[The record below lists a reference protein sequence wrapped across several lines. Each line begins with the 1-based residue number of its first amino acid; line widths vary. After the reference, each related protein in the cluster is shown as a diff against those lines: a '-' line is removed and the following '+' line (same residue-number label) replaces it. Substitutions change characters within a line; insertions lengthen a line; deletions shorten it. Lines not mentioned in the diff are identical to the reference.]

1 MRKKL
6 RLQNRR
12 KIMKSIKKVLL
23 PMVLLSSMVG
33 LAGCKSAIKI
43 PVSFVAVTSTSYNAE
58 VTIGDYSYTF
68 RGSLESGKKF
78 SLKGTVVT
86 RVAGGG
92 QGGGGGFPG
101 GGFPGGGFP
110 GGGFGPGGGD
120 SGGEKAAPESVTM
133 SLEKTTIY
141 INEQVEAKLT
151 FAPEGCDESME
162 WTSSDEKVATVSSG
176 KITGVAEGT
185 AVITGKAK
193 KDASKVVTATIT
205 VIKED
210 LAAHNFVL
218 TGSYVEEPGYGY
230 AITFNDPANGNPTV
244 HTDFDKTQGRHEF
257 WYNFKIGDAEKAV
270 KLQAK
275 DANYKSKLAADY
287 KKWDERD
294 SSYIFYA
301 RSKGNNGSAATSYM
315 YLHQDGSVVLNVPN
329 GAERDV
335 EVGKATWA
343 EANGAITVTKGNDN
357 YVSQDSVNSDHPG
370 KLINY
375 SGTPYLMST
384 SDVKWKKMTPS
395 DFIGD
400 VAYEFSG
407 SYDAGEMNG
416 TKQIY
421 LSLFPDQSAKLF
433 NGSWTQSTDGTWVE
447 AAGQITVT
455 LGPTVLNS
463 VTENNKTYFMY
474 EAEKQD
480 RETTYVQVKLS
491 QNK

>member
-1 MRKKL
+1 
-6 RLQNRR
+6 
-12 KIMKSIKKVLL
+12 
-23 PMVLLSSMVG
+23 MVLLGSMVG
-33 LAGCKSAIKI
+33 LAGCKSAINI

-58 VTIGDYSYTF
+58 VTIGDYAYTF

-86 RVAGGG
+86 RVAGGNS
-92 QGGGGGFPG
+92 QGGPGGFPG
-101 GGFPGGGFP
+101 GGFPGGGDFP
-110 GGGFGPGGGD
+110 FGPGGGGQGGGQ
-120 SGGEKAAPESVTM
+120 GGEKAAPESVTM
-133 SLEKTTIY
+133 TLDKTTIF

-151 FAPEGCDESME
+151 FAPEGCDEDMN

-193 KDASKVVTATIT
+193 KDETKVVSATIT

-218 TGSYVEEPGYGY
+218 TGTYVEEPGYGY
-230 AITFNDPANGNPTV
+230 AITFNDAANNNPTI

-343 EANGAITVTKGNDN
+343 ENNGVITVTKGNDS
-357 YVSQDSVNSDHPG
+357 YVSQNSVNTAHPG

-375 SGTPYLMST
+375 GGTPYLLSENEN
-384 SDVKWKKMTPS
+384 VKWKKMTPS

-433 NGSWTQSTDGTWVE
+433 NGSWTQSTDGTWAE

-455 LGPTVLNS
+455 LGTTVLNS